1 MVNLS
6 VPSTVMD
13 RGPQRMV
20 HFMDFKV
27 TRTEQ
32 SSWTA
37 VGACQWSRALGRA
50 APDNGDLVP
59 LYVPFC
65 GHRDLIQKLRTFS
78 ILLVFS
84 SVSFAAMSTVIS
96 DSFLQSFFCPSGRS
110 WKKSGAPRTDLRLAP
125 INGSFF
131 FSVTVV
137 PVWFCAFSFL
147 PFRLLAGPS
156 GYPRGAS
163 RVLSASVWHAR
174 ADSEAPVAPCGAA
187 ACSRRPHGS
196 KKKRQW

>member
-78 ILLVFS
+78 ILPVFS
-84 SVSFAAMSTVIS
+84 SLSFAAMSTVIS

-131 FSVTVV
+131 FRDCGASLAPIRALFDEFHFSSFSLVLLIVSCIFFFTVQALG
-137 PVWFCAFSFL
+137 WA
-147 PFRLLAGPS
+147 FRLPPGRLP
-156 GYPRGAS
+156 GAFCVS
-163 RVLSASVWHAR
+163 WAC
-174 ADSEAPVAPCGAA
+174 PC
-187 ACSRRPHGS
+187 RF
-196 KKKRQW
+196 